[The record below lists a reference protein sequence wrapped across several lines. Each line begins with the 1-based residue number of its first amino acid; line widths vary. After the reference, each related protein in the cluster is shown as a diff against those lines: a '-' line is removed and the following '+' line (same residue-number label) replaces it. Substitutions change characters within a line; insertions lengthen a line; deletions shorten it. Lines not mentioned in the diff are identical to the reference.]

1 MPLTPSRRCSYLPPA
16 LQRAARTLVV
26 AGLFLP
32 ASLAAQKVDSL
43 VMVNDDVI
51 TGEINE
57 LTRGKLSYKTDDM
70 GTLSIKWDKVKR
82 LKTMHYYEI
91 EVSSG
96 WKYFGSLA
104 WPDEDYRIVVV
115 LTSADTLDMHDV
127 VSISRIRAS
136 FFQRTSGYV
145 DLGFSVTRANNQK

>member
-1 MPLTPSRRCSYLPPA
+1 MPYTPSRRCRHLTTA
-16 LQRAARTLVV
+16 LQRVARPLVV

-43 VMVNDDVI
+43 VMINDDVI

-82 LKTMHYYEI
+82 LKTTHYYEV

-104 WPDEDYRIVVV
+104 WPAEDYRIVVV
-115 LTSADTLDMHDV
+115 LTSTDTVEMRDV
-127 VSISRIRAS
+127 VSRSEEH
-136 FFQRTSGYV
+136 TSE
-145 DLGFSVTRANNQK
+145 LQSH